1 VEKMN
6 KKILTG
12 MLAVALLAVVAFPV
26 ATALASTVT
35 ATNGV
40 GSVNGEQDML
50 QLQVQDRDQLRLR
63 DETCDGIGNQTQQME
78 RQMVQNGSCLNEGG
92 AQQRIQLGAQYCA
105 SLHTSSGLQ
114 SLVQARAQS
123 CIKAGK

>member
-63 DETCDGIGNQTQQME
+63 DETCDGIGNQTQQMQ
-78 RQMVQNGSCLNEGG
+78 RQMVQNGSCLNEG
-92 AQQRIQLGAQYCA
+92 
-105 SLHTSSGLQ
+105 
-114 SLVQARAQS
+114 
-123 CIKAGK
+123 